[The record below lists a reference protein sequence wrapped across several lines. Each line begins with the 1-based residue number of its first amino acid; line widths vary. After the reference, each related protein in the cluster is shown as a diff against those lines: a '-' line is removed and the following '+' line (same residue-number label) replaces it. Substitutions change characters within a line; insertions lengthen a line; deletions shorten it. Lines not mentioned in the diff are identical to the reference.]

1 MPPRSRLSKAI
12 EAAGGVRP
20 LTARRVAAARVAAA
34 VPAAPEESESRLR
47 GLSARLAGGIEKD
60 LARVLARPGATYGT
74 VQRGLEEAERR
85 ALAALERSAPTVRG
99 AVAKALALVK
109 KEYRRLAGEAPRKL
123 DEGLKDLA
131 VRTITEDLRRAIRTQ
146 FEDLR
151 AEALSALSSGE
162 DLQAA
167 LKKRLWIV
175 PNRGNTIARTQIY
188 GLFNAALEASGDSE
202 FAIWLTRADE
212 RVRSE
217 HRRRHLRRFRVAE
230 GLGGIWPGQE
240 INCRCVSV
248 PEAFLK
254 NASKAKK
261 G

>member
-60 LARVLARPGATYGT
+60 LARVLARPGAYGT
-74 VQRGLEEAERR
+74 LQRGLEEAERR

-99 AVAKALALVK
+99 AVSKALALVK
-109 KEYRRLAGEAPRKL
+109 KEYKRLSGEAPRKL
-123 DEGLKDLA
+123 DAGLKDLA
-131 VRTITEDLRRAIRTQ
+131 VQTITEDLRRAIRAQ

-151 AEALSALSSGE
+151 AEALSALSSGQ
-162 DLQAA
+162 DLPAA
-167 LKKRLWIV
+167 LKTRLWIV

-188 GLFNAALEASGDSE
+188 GLYNAALEASGDSE
-202 FAIWLTRADE
+202 FAVWVTRADE

-217 HRRRHLRRFRVAE
+217 HRRRHLRRFQISE

-248 PEAFLK
+248 PEIFLK
-254 NASKAKK
+254 NSTKAKK